1 MTAFTAFYGRGA
13 ASSANRG
20 GRGPAPIIGPHV
32 ASSTDARRPRGARPV
47 SEQTAVIRGP
57 AEIRFS
63 TRNLIFL
70 GLLIGLVL
78 ATIVAGRI
86 SDVAFF
92 AVAGALLATFAY
104 AAYRAPR
111 LVIMLLAFTPL
122 VDRYLIGVMVP
133 DQLQSWAS
141 YLSESLLFLAGIVI
155 AVLGLQRRTLTAAFR
170 HPVFYGL
177 VAFAAIGIVSAAVN
191 AVPPITAAAGIIFTI
206 DAAALYFL
214 PRIVGF
220 ERREVL
226 IVAVA
231 FVAVATIAAVLAL
244 AQVLLRPD
252 ILGLASSQGRFGE
265 GVRVGSFLNG
275 NPNMLGAILGLAVP
289 FPVFAIFRLT
299 RAWRVLAICVAFV
312 LILALF
318 FTFSRG
324 AWLGLGLAMVVV
336 GAIVDRRAILAL
348 LVLGALAYGA
358 AHVMPRH
365 ILGTAAERS
374 QLELDIED
382 ATIGRI
388 GAIGAGN
395 DLRTLFIQNAV
406 PIIRDHPLVGAGPGR
421 WGGAVSSH
429 FTSPLWDQYTDGRA
443 PEVCPAPGEAGACK
457 GRTVD
462 NFWLHI
468 LVEFGILGAL
478 VLVGVLA
485 AAGTEILRAARR
497 TNAYERVLLAGCAA
511 AVIVLGVDSISEMLL
526 EGNTSSFVMW
536 LLLGLGSAL
545 AMTQRRMAGMPERA
559 SPPSA

>member
-1 MTAFTAFYGRGA
+1 
-13 ASSANRG
+13 
-20 GRGPAPIIGPHV
+20 
-32 ASSTDARRPRGARPV
+32 V
-47 SEQTAVIRGP
+47 SESTAVIRGP

-63 TRNLIFL
+63 ARNLTFL

-78 ATIVAGRI
+78 ATIVAGRL

-133 DQLQSWAS
+133 NQLQGWAS

-155 AVLGLQRRTLTAAFR
+155 LVLGVQRGTIVAAFR

-177 VAFAAIGIVSAAVN
+177 CAFVVIGVVSALVNVVSPAV
-191 AVPPITAAAGIIFTI
+191 AAAGITFTI

-226 IVAVA
+226 IVVVA
-231 FVAVATIAAVLAL
+231 FVVVATVAALLAL
-244 AQVLLRPD
+244 GQVVLRPD

-265 GVRVGSFLNG
+265 GARVGSFLNG
-275 NPNMLGAILGLAVP
+275 NPNMLGAILALAIP
-289 FPVFAIFRLT
+289 FPVFAIFRLASRW
-299 RAWRVLAICVAFV
+299 RALAAGVAFV

-324 AWLGLGLAMVVV
+324 AWLGLALAMIVV
-336 GAIVDRRAILAL
+336 GALVDRRTILAL
-348 LVLGALAYGA
+348 LVLGVLAYGT

-365 ILGTAAERS
+365 ILATQAESS
-374 QLELDIED
+374 QLELDMEAAI
-382 ATIGRI
+382 IGRMS
-388 GAIGAGN
+388 AIGAGN
-395 DLRTLFIQNAV
+395 DLRVLFIQNAA
-406 PIIRDHPLVGAGPGR
+406 PIVRDHPLVGAGPGR

-429 FTSPLWDQYTDGRA
+429 FTSPLWDRYTDGRV
-443 PEVCPAPGEAGACK
+443 PEVCPAPGEAGACV

-462 NFWLHI
+462 DFWLHI

-478 VLVGVLA
+478 LLVAVLA

-497 TNAYERVLLAGCAA
+497 TNGFERVLLAGCAA

-536 LLLGLGSAL
+536 LFLGLGSAMV
-545 AMTQRRMAGMPERA
+545 MTQRRMAIRA
-559 SPPSA
+559 APGSPPSV

>member
-1 MTAFTAFYGRGA
+1 
-13 ASSANRG
+13 
-20 GRGPAPIIGPHV
+20 
-32 ASSTDARRPRGARPV
+32 V
-47 SEQTAVIRGP
+47 SERTALIPGP

-63 TRNLIFL
+63 TRNLTFL
-70 GLLIGLVL
+70 ALLIGLVL
-78 ATIVAGRI
+78 ATIVAGRV
-86 SDVAFF
+86 SDIAFF
-92 AVAGALLATFAY
+92 LVAGTLLATFAY

-141 YLSESLLFLAGIVI
+141 YLSESLLFLAGVVI
-155 AVLGLQRRTLTAAFR
+155 LVLGFQRGTIAAAFR

-177 VAFAAIGIVSAAVN
+177 GAFVAIAIVSAAIN

-226 IVAVA
+226 IVVLA
-231 FVAVATIAAVLAL
+231 FVAVATLAGLLAL

-252 ILGLASSQGRFGE
+252 ILGLATSLGRFGE
-265 GVRVGSFLNG
+265 GARVGSFLNG
-275 NPNMLGAILGLAVP
+275 NPNMLGAILALATP
-289 FPVFAIFRLT
+289 FPIFAIFRLT
-299 RAWRVLAICVAFV
+299 GGWRAFAAGIAFV

-324 AWLGLGLAMVVV
+324 AWLGLAMAMIVV
-336 GAIVDRRAILAL
+336 GVLVDRRALVAL
-348 LVLGALAYGA
+348 LVLGALAYGT

-365 ILGTAAERS
+365 ILATQAERS

-382 ATIGRI
+382 ATIGRLS
-388 GAIGAGN
+388 AMGAGT
-395 DLRTLFIQNAV
+395 DLRVLFIQNAI
-406 PIIRDHPLVGAGPGR
+406 PIVRDHPLVGAGPGR

-429 FTSPLWDQYTDGRA
+429 FASPLWDQYTDGRA
-443 PEVCPAPGEAGACK
+443 PEVCPAPGQAGACL

-462 NFWLHI
+462 NFWLHV

-485 AAGTEILRAARR
+485 VAGTEILRAARQ
-497 TNAYERVLLAGCAA
+497 TLGYERVLLAGCAA
-511 AVIVLGVDSISEMLL
+511 AVIVLGVDSVSEMLL

-545 AMTQRRMAGMPERA
+545 VMTQRRMALELGRA
-559 SPPSA
+559 TDSSGRG